1 MYQSVKR
8 IGLNQ
13 DLIKFIAIVLMALN
27 HIGLLFLVPGS
38 GLYTIFV
45 NAGYFTAITM
55 CFFLVEG
62 YHYTR
67 DRKKYG
73 LRLLMFALISELPFR
88 LAFHTEGHSM
98 IFTLLVCFGILWI
111 QDELRDGLLRG
122 VATLCLILLTL
133 NSDWPIFAPVFTLLF
148 RWSYPSRRWTA
159 LAYGASIL
167 FFGANE
173 VLVYSQVS
181 ENFLMGLLQAGLS
194 CLGPIISA
202 IIILF
207 VYNGKRSQ
215 VGKSF
220 FKWFFYIFYP
230 AHLLLLWAI
239 SEGFPG
245 LKP

>member
-1 MYQSVKR
+1 
-8 IGLNQ
+8 
-13 DLIKFIAIVLMALN
+13 
-27 HIGLLFLVPGS
+27 
-38 GLYTIFV
+38 
-45 NAGYFTAITM
+45 
-55 CFFLVEG
+55 
-62 YHYTR
+62 
-67 DRKKYG
+67 
-73 LRLLMFALISELPFR
+73 
-88 LAFHTEGHSM
+88 M